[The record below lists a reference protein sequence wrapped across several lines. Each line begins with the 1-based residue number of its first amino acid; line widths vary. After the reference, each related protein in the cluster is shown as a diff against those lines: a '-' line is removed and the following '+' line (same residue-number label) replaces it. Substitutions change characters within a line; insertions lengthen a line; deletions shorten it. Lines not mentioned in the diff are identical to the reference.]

1 MNGGLYDKPVMQ
13 VLGSKKIQGS
23 GANERFRLL
32 VSDGKHSH
40 SFAMLAT
47 QLNDKLI
54 SGELSDYSVVQ
65 IDRFVTS
72 LLKNTGKGEKYVS
85 CLYLKRIIG
94 IGEET
99 PFLERKTQQQYDP
112 VIKPETS

>member
-1 MNGGLYDKPVMQ
+1 MRGGNYDNPIMQ

-40 SFAMLAT
+40 SFAMLGT

-54 SGELSDYSVVQ
+54 TGELSDYSVIK
-65 IDRFVTS
+65 IDKYITS
-72 LLKNTGKGEKYVS
+72 VLKTAGNKEK
-85 CLYLKRIIG
+85 
-94 IGEET
+94 
-99 PFLERKTQQQYDP
+99 
-112 VIKPETS
+112 

>member
-1 MNGGLYDKPVMQ
+1 MNGGLYDKPIMQ

-32 VSDGKHSH
+32 VSDGKHYH

-54 SGELSDYSVVQ
+54 TGELSDYSVVQ

-72 LLKNTGKGEKYVS
+72 LLKNTGKAEKCVYTILLIKL
-85 CLYLKRIIG
+85 CFYIIQCKRCHALIM
-94 IGEET
+94 
-99 PFLERKTQQQYDP
+99 
-112 VIKPETS
+112 

>member
-1 MNGGLYDKPVMQ
+1 MNGGHYDKPIMQ

-54 SGELSDYSVVQ
+54 TGELSDYSVVQ

-72 LLKNTGKGEKYVS
+72 LLKNTGKGEKFVS
-85 CLYLKRIIG
+85 MLY
-94 IGEET
+94 
-99 PFLERKTQQQYDP
+99 
-112 VIKPETS
+112 